1 MPHLKRAALLHG
13 ELGSLRRQLATFTGH
28 LDRYPYAFL
37 LTDAERRVLYSNA
50 TAREITA
57 SRDGLAIEN
66 GRLVTMSVPSQ
77 AAFAKAAADS
87 AAGRGPS
94 LRRLEI
100 PRPSR
105 RKSYRVIIM
114 PIDDSRT
121 IPLGIAVPAVS
132 ILVIDTDSLSTPDPE
147 VLRELFSLTPA
158 EARVAARVV
167 LGQNAEEIAA
177 ASKTSTETVRTQI
190 KRIFS
195 KTATCRQSELVS
207 LILRSVP
214 FR

>member
-1 MPHLKRAALLHG
+1 VAA
-13 ELGSLRRQLATFTGH
+13 
-28 LDRYPYAFL
+28 
-37 LTDAERRVLYSNA
+37 
-50 TAREITA
+50 
-57 SRDGLAIEN
+57 RDGLAIEN
-66 GRLVTMSVPSQ
+66 GRLVAISPQQET
-77 AAFAKAAADS
+77 AFGELVAESS
-87 AAGRGPS
+87 AIRGPA

-105 RKSYRVIIM
+105 RKSYRVILV

-121 IPLGIAVPAVS
+121 ISLGVAVPAVS
-132 ILVIDTDSLSTPDPE
+132 ILVIDTDSYSTPDPE
-147 VLRELFSLTPA
+147 ILRELFSFTPA
-158 EARVAARVV
+158 EARVAARLV
-167 LGQNAEEIAA
+167 LGQSAEEIAA
-177 ASKTSTETVRTQI
+177 AGKISMETVRTQI